1 MKRLYRRL
9 SALAVCL
16 MMTLALSACS
26 GPSSSAS
33 IYKDGTYAGSAKG
46 MNGDVTVE
54 VKIASDKIESVIVT
68 DHKETPGISD
78 PAIETVPNAIV
89 EKNSTEVD
97 IVAGA
102 TFTSEAIINAVE
114 QALEKASGKTV
125 DENKEDEKQTLTFT
139 DPDVIVIGGGFS
151 GMNAALEASTN
162 GAKVMLI
169 EKNSDLGGSIRYA
182 GGTLSGAGTKM
193 QEAAGIE
200 DTEENFIADIER
212 MGGGINVPELT
223 AKHVSKAAAAV
234 DWMDSLGADFGDR
247 IPTQPGSYDAFGI
260 PREHRVSGKGQEMV
274 AIVKP
279 LLEEKVNEGV
289 LEILLNTEVKDI
301 IIEEGAVT
309 GVILTD
315 GTEYRSKSVILAT
328 GGYGHNET
336 MLHDYNFE
344 NVLTDAPEFVT
355 GDGYTFALKAG
366 AVLNNMDYLPAYAGG
381 VPVSDTGF
389 VHSVTANNT
398 GYPNTIWVDAEG
410 QRHMNEFENLDSQK
424 KAFWASAPHNIVWMI
439 FDQKVVDNQEPILKK
454 DENWK
459 MFNEELAKGE
469 VVFKADSVEE
479 LAKQINMDTAALQAT
494 IDAYNEGIETG
505 TDPMGRTDERTPI
518 DSMLYAVK
526 TIPYV
531 MLTKGGPLMNTS
543 AQTLDKDAQPI
554 PGLFQCGEL
563 TGGAN
568 VGGGANI
575 GGLAN
580 TSCIVW
586 GKIAGINAAN
596 YALNG
601 TIVEK

>member
-54 VKIASDKIESVIVT
+54 VKLASEKIESVIVT

-125 DENKEDEKQTLTFT
+125 DENKEDEKQTLAFT

-247 IPTQPGSYDAFGI
+247 MPTQPGSYDAFGI

-518 DSMLYAVK
+518 DSTLYAVK

>member
-1 MKRLYRRL
+1 
-9 SALAVCL
+9 

-125 DENKEDEKQTLTFT
+125 DENKEDEKQTLAFT

-309 GVILTD
+309 GVILTA

-518 DSMLYAVK
+518 DSTLYAVK

>member
-125 DENKEDEKQTLTFT
+125 DENKEDEKQTLAFT

-424 KAFWASAPHNIVWMI
+424 KAFWASALHNIVWMI

-469 VVFKADSVEE
+469 VVFKADSAEE
-479 LAKQINMDTAALQAT
+479 LAKLINMDTAALQAT

-518 DSMLYAVK
+518 DSTLYAVK

>member
-1 MKRLYRRL
+1 
-9 SALAVCL
+9 

-125 DENKEDEKQTLTFT
+125 DENKEDEKQTLAFT

-200 DTEENFIADIER
+200 DTEENFIVDIER

-247 IPTQPGSYDAFGI
+247 MPTQPGSYDAFGI

-518 DSMLYAVK
+518 DSTLYAVK

>member
-1 MKRLYRRL
+1 
-9 SALAVCL
+9 

>member
-1 MKRLYRRL
+1 
-9 SALAVCL
+9 

-125 DENKEDEKQTLTFT
+125 DENKEDEKQTLAFT

-469 VVFKADSVEE
+469 LVFSTDSAEE
-479 LAKQINMDTAALQAT
+479 LAKLINMDTAALQAT

-518 DSMLYAVK
+518 DSTLYAVK

>member
-479 LAKQINMDTAALQAT
+479 LAKLINMDTAALQAT

-518 DSMLYAVK
+518 DSTLYAVK

>member
-1 MKRLYRRL
+1 
-9 SALAVCL
+9 

-125 DENKEDEKQTLTFT
+125 DENKEDEKQTLAFT

-469 VVFKADSVEE
+469 VVFKADSAEE
-479 LAKQINMDTAALQAT
+479 LAKLINMDTAALQAT

-518 DSMLYAVK
+518 DSTLYAVK

-568 VGGGANI
+568 VGGGR
-575 GGLAN
+575 
-580 TSCIVW
+580 
-586 GKIAGINAAN
+586 
-596 YALNG
+596 
-601 TIVEK
+601 

>member
-1 MKRLYRRL
+1 M
-9 SALAVCL
+9 
-16 MMTLALSACS
+16 
-26 GPSSSAS
+26 
-33 IYKDGTYAGSAKG
+33 
-46 MNGDVTVE
+46 
-54 VKIASDKIESVIVT
+54 
-68 DHKETPGISD
+68 
-78 PAIETVPNAIV
+78 
-89 EKNSTEVD
+89 
-97 IVAGA
+97 
-102 TFTSEAIINAVE
+102 
-114 QALEKASGKTV
+114 
-125 DENKEDEKQTLTFT
+125 
-139 DPDVIVIGGGFS
+139 
-151 GMNAALEASTN
+151 
-162 GAKVMLI
+162 
-169 EKNSDLGGSIRYA
+169 
-182 GGTLSGAGTKM
+182 
-193 QEAAGIE
+193 
-200 DTEENFIADIER
+200 
-212 MGGGINVPELT
+212 
-223 AKHVSKAAAAV
+223 
-234 DWMDSLGADFGDR
+234 
-247 IPTQPGSYDAFGI
+247 
-260 PREHRVSGKGQEMV
+260 
-274 AIVKP
+274 
-279 LLEEKVNEGV
+279 
-289 LEILLNTEVKDI
+289 
-301 IIEEGAVT
+301 
-309 GVILTD
+309 
-315 GTEYRSKSVILAT
+315 ILAT

-469 VVFKADSVEE
+469 VVFKADSAEE
-479 LAKQINMDTAALQAT
+479 LAKLINMDTAALQAT

-518 DSMLYAVK
+518 DSTLYAVK

-596 YALNG
+596 
-601 TIVEK
+601 

>member
-125 DENKEDEKQTLTFT
+125 DENKEDEKQTLAFT
-139 DPDVIVIGGGFS
+139 DPDVIVIGSGFS

-247 IPTQPGSYDAFGI
+247 MPTQPGSYDAFGI

-518 DSMLYAVK
+518 DSTLYAVK

>member
-125 DENKEDEKQTLTFT
+125 DENKEDEKQTLAFT

-469 VVFKADSVEE
+469 VVFKADSAEE
-479 LAKQINMDTAALQAT
+479 LAKLINMDTAALQAT

-518 DSMLYAVK
+518 DSTLYAVK

>member
-1 MKRLYRRL
+1 
-9 SALAVCL
+9 

-125 DENKEDEKQTLTFT
+125 DENKEDEKQTLAFT

-247 IPTQPGSYDAFGI
+247 MPTQPGSYDAFGI
-260 PREHRVSGKGQEMV
+260 PREHSVSGKGQEMV

-518 DSMLYAVK
+518 DSTLYAVK

>member
-1 MKRLYRRL
+1 
-9 SALAVCL
+9 

-125 DENKEDEKQTLTFT
+125 DENKEDEKQTLAFT

-169 EKNSDLGGSIRYA
+169 EKKSDLGGSIRYA

-247 IPTQPGSYDAFGI
+247 MPTQPGSYDAFGI

-518 DSMLYAVK
+518 DSTLYAVK

>member
-1 MKRLYRRL
+1 
-9 SALAVCL
+9 

-125 DENKEDEKQTLTFT
+125 DENKEDEKQTLAFT

-469 VVFKADSVEE
+469 VVFKADSAEE
-479 LAKQINMDTAALQAT
+479 LAKLINMDTAALQAT

-518 DSMLYAVK
+518 DSTLYAVK

-568 VGGGANI
+568 FGGGANI

>member
-125 DENKEDEKQTLTFT
+125 DENKEDEKQTLAFT

-469 VVFKADSVEE
+469 VVFKADSAEE
-479 LAKQINMDTAALQAT
+479 LAKLINMDTAALQAT

-518 DSMLYAVK
+518 DSTLYAVK

-543 AQTLDKDAQPI
+543 AQTLDKDTQPI

>member
-1 MKRLYRRL
+1 MKKIYRRM
-9 SALAVCL
+9 SALIVCF
-16 MMTLALSACS
+16 MMTFALSACS
-26 GPSSSAS
+26 TPSTTAS
-33 IYKDGTYAGSAKG
+33 VYTDGTYTGVAKG

-54 VKIASDKIESVIVT
+54 VKVASDKIESVVVT

-78 PAIETVPNAIV
+78 PAIENVPSAIV

-102 TFTSEAIINAVE
+102 TITSEAIINAVA
-114 QALEKASGKTV
+114 QAMEKASGKVV
-125 DENKEDEKQTLTFT
+125 DDKNELSFT
-139 DPDVIVIGGGFS
+139 DPDVIVIGAGFS
-151 GMNAALEASTN
+151 GMNAALEACEN

-169 EKNSDLGGSIRYA
+169 DKNSDMGGSIRYA

-247 IPTQPGSYDAFGI
+247 MPTQPGSYDAFGI
-260 PREHRVSGKGQEMV
+260 PREHRVSDKGKGMV
-274 AIVKP
+274 EILRP
-279 LLEEKVNEGV
+279 LLEQKVNEGV
-289 LEILLNTEVKDI
+289 LEILFNTEVKDI
-301 IIEEGAVT
+301 ILEEGAVT

-315 GTEYRSKSVILAT
+315 GTEYRSKSVILAA
-328 GGYGHNET
+328 GGYGHNEA
-336 MLHDYNFE
+336 MLHEYNFE

-381 VPVSDTGF
+381 VPVTSTGF

-398 GYPNTIWVDAEG
+398 GYPNTIWVTVDGE
-410 QRHMNEFENLDSQK
+410 RTMNEFENLDSQK

-439 FDQKVVDNQEPILKK
+439 FDQKIVDNQDPILKK
-454 DENWK
+454 DEGWK
-459 MFNEELAKGE
+459 LFNEELAKGE
-469 VVFKADSVEE
+469 VVFKADTVEE
-479 LAKQINMDTAALQAT
+479 LAKQIDMDAAALQAT
-494 IDAYNEGIETG
+494 IDAYNQGIATG
-505 TDPMGRTDERTPI
+505 VDPMGRTDERTAI
-518 DSMLYAVK
+518 DSTLYAVK
-526 TIPYV
+526 TVPYV

-543 AQTLDKDAQPI
+543 AQTLDKDGNPI
-554 PGLFQCGEL
+554 AGLFQCGEL

-586 GKIAGINAAN
+586 GKIAGINAAS

>member
-1 MKRLYRRL
+1 
-9 SALAVCL
+9 

-125 DENKEDEKQTLTFT
+125 DENKEDEKQTLAFT

-518 DSMLYAVK
+518 DSTLYAVK

>member
-125 DENKEDEKQTLTFT
+125 DENKEDEKQTLAFT

-469 VVFKADSVEE
+469 VVFKADSAEE
-479 LAKQINMDTAALQAT
+479 LAKLINMDTA
-494 IDAYNEGIETG
+494 
-505 TDPMGRTDERTPI
+505 
-518 DSMLYAVK
+518 
-526 TIPYV
+526 
-531 MLTKGGPLMNTS
+531 
-543 AQTLDKDAQPI
+543 
-554 PGLFQCGEL
+554 
-563 TGGAN
+563 
-568 VGGGANI
+568 
-575 GGLAN
+575 
-580 TSCIVW
+580 
-586 GKIAGINAAN
+586 
-596 YALNG
+596 
-601 TIVEK
+601 

>member
-1 MKRLYRRL
+1 MKKLYRRL
-9 SALAVCL
+9 SALVVCL

-125 DENKEDEKQTLTFT
+125 DENKEDEKQTLAFT

-247 IPTQPGSYDAFGI
+247 MPTQPGSYDAFGI

-301 IIEEGAVT
+301 IIEEGAVS

-518 DSMLYAVK
+518 DSTLYAVK

>member
-1 MKRLYRRL
+1 
-9 SALAVCL
+9 

-125 DENKEDEKQTLTFT
+125 DENKEDEKQTLAFT

-469 VVFKADSVEE
+469 VVFKADSAEE
-479 LAKQINMDTAALQAT
+479 LAKLINMDTAALQAT

-518 DSMLYAVK
+518 DSTLYAVK

>member
-1 MKRLYRRL
+1 MKKIYRRM
-9 SALAVCL
+9 SALIVCF
-16 MMTLALSACS
+16 MMAFALSACS
-26 GPSSSAS
+26 TPSTTPSV
-33 IYKDGTYAGSAKG
+33 YTDGTYTGVAKG

-54 VKIASDKIESVIVT
+54 VKVASDKIESVVVT

-78 PAIETVPNAIV
+78 PAIENVPSAIV

-102 TFTSEAIINAVE
+102 TITSEAIINAVA
-114 QALEKASGKTV
+114 QAMDKASGKVV
-125 DENKEDEKQTLTFT
+125 DDNTGDEKNELAFT
-139 DPDVIVIGGGFS
+139 DPDVIVIGAGFS
-151 GMNAALEASTN
+151 GMNAALEACEN

-169 EKNSDLGGSIRYA
+169 DKNSDMGGSIRYA
-182 GGTLSGAGTKM
+182 GGTLSGAGTQM

-200 DTEENFIADIER
+200 DAEENFIADIER

-247 IPTQPGSYDAFGI
+247 MPTQPGSYDAFGI
-260 PREHRVSGKGQEMV
+260 PREHRVADKGKGMV
-274 AIVKP
+274 EILRP
-279 LLEEKVNEGV
+279 LLEEKVNNGV
-289 LEILLNTEVKDI
+289 LEILFNTEVKDI
-301 IIEEGAVT
+301 IIEDGAVV

-315 GTEYRSKSVILAT
+315 GTEYRSKSVILAA
-328 GGYGHNET
+328 GGYGHNEA
-336 MLHDYNFE
+336 MLHEYNFE

-381 VPVSDTGF
+381 VPVSSTGF

-398 GYPNTIWVDAEG
+398 AYPNTIWVNVNGE
-410 QRHMNEFENLDSQK
+410 RTMNEFENLDSQK

-439 FDQKVVDNQEPILKK
+439 FDQKVVDNQDPILRK
-454 DENWK
+454 DEGWA

-469 VVFKADSVEE
+469 VVFKADTVEE
-479 LAKQINMDTAALQAT
+479 LAKQINMDAAALQAT
-494 IDAYNEGIETG
+494 IDAYNQGITTG
-505 TDPMGRTDERTPI
+505 VDPMGRTDERTAI
-518 DSMLYAVK
+518 ESTFYAVK
-526 TIPYV
+526 TVPYV

-543 AQTLDKDAQPI
+543 AQTLDKDGNPI
-554 PGLFQCGEL
+554 AGLFQCGEL

-586 GKIAGINAAN
+586 GKIAGINAAS
-596 YALNG
+596 YALSG

>member
-1 MKRLYRRL
+1 
-9 SALAVCL
+9 

-125 DENKEDEKQTLTFT
+125 DENKEDEKQTLAFT

-247 IPTQPGSYDAFGI
+247 MPTQPGSYDAFGI

-518 DSMLYAVK
+518 DSTLYAVK

>member
-1 MKRLYRRL
+1 
-9 SALAVCL
+9 

-33 IYKDGTYAGSAKG
+33 IYKDATYAGSAKG

-125 DENKEDEKQTLTFT
+125 DENKEDEKQTLAFT

-247 IPTQPGSYDAFGI
+247 MPTQPGSYDAFGI

-518 DSMLYAVK
+518 DSTLYAVK

>member
-125 DENKEDEKQTLTFT
+125 DENKEDEKQTLAFT

-247 IPTQPGSYDAFGI
+247 MPTQPGSYDAFGI

-518 DSMLYAVK
+518 DSTLYAVK

>member
-1 MKRLYRRL
+1 MKKLYRRL
-9 SALAVCL
+9 SALVVCL

-125 DENKEDEKQTLTFT
+125 DENKEDEKQTLAFT

-247 IPTQPGSYDAFGI
+247 MPTQPGSYDAFGI

-518 DSMLYAVK
+518 DSTLYAVK

>member
-1 MKRLYRRL
+1 MPLWR
-9 SALAVCL
+9 
-16 MMTLALSACS
+16 
-26 GPSSSAS
+26 
-33 IYKDGTYAGSAKG
+33 
-46 MNGDVTVE
+46 
-54 VKIASDKIESVIVT
+54 
-68 DHKETPGISD
+68 
-78 PAIETVPNAIV
+78 
-89 EKNSTEVD
+89 KNSTEVD

-125 DENKEDEKQTLTFT
+125 DENKEDEKQTLAFT

-469 VVFKADSVEE
+469 VVFKADSAEE
-479 LAKQINMDTAALQAT
+479 LAKLINMDTAALQAT

-518 DSMLYAVK
+518 DSTLYAVK

>member
-1 MKRLYRRL
+1 
-9 SALAVCL
+9 
-16 MMTLALSACS
+16 MMAFALSACS
-26 GPSSSAS
+26 TPSTTAS
-33 IYKDGTYAGSAKG
+33 VYTDGTYTGVAKG

-54 VKIASDKIESVIVT
+54 VKVASDKIESVVVT

-78 PAIETVPNAIV
+78 PAIENVPSAIV

-102 TFTSEAIINAVE
+102 TITSEAIINAVA
-114 QALEKASGKTV
+114 QAMEKASGKVV
-125 DENKEDEKQTLTFT
+125 DDNTGDEKNELAFT
-139 DPDVIVIGGGFS
+139 DSDVIVIGAGFS
-151 GMNAALEASTN
+151 GMNAALEACEN

-169 EKNSDLGGSIRYA
+169 DKNSDMGGSIRYA
-182 GGTLSGAGTKM
+182 GGTLSGAGTQM

-247 IPTQPGSYDAFGI
+247 MPTQPGSYDAFGI
-260 PREHRVSGKGQEMV
+260 PREHRVADKGKGMV
-274 AIVKP
+274 EILRP
-279 LLEEKVNEGV
+279 LLEQKVNDGV
-289 LEILLNTEVKDI
+289 LEILFNTEVKDI

-315 GTEYRSKSVILAT
+315 GTEYRSKSVILAA
-328 GGYGHNET
+328 GGYGHNEA
-336 MLHDYNFE
+336 MLHEYNFE

-381 VPVSDTGF
+381 VPVSSTGF

-398 GYPNTIWVDAEG
+398 AYPNTIWVNVNGE
-410 QRHMNEFENLDSQK
+410 RTMNEFENLDSQK

-439 FDQKVVDNQEPILKK
+439 FDQKVVDNQDPILRK
-454 DENWK
+454 DEGWK
-459 MFNEELAKGE
+459 LFNEELAKGE
-469 VVFKADSVEE
+469 VVFKADTVEE
-479 LAKQINMDTAALQAT
+479 LAKQINMDAAALQAT
-494 IDAYNEGIETG
+494 IDAYNQGIATG
-505 TDPMGRTDERTPI
+505 VDPMGRTDERTAI
-518 DSMLYAVK
+518 ESTFYAVK
-526 TIPYV
+526 TVPYV

-543 AQTLDKDAQPI
+543 AQTLDKDGNPI
-554 PGLFQCGEL
+554 AGLFQCGEL

-586 GKIAGINAAN
+586 GKIAGINAAS

>member
-1 MKRLYRRL
+1 MKNIYRRM
-9 SALAVCL
+9 SALVICFL
-16 MMTLALSACS
+16 MTFALSACS
-26 GPSSSAS
+26 PSATAS
-33 IYKDGTYAGSAKG
+33 VYTDGTYTGSAKG

-54 VKIASDKIESVIVT
+54 VKIAADKIESVTVT

-78 PAIETVPNAIV
+78 PAIEKVPGEIV
-89 EKNSTEVD
+89 EKNSVEVD
-97 IVAGA
+97 VVAGA
-102 TFTSEAIINAVE
+102 TFTSEAIINAVA
-114 QALEKASGKTV
+114 QALDKASGKTV
-125 DENKEDEKQTLTFT
+125 DNNQGDEKDALAFN
-139 DPDVIVIGGGFS
+139 DPDVIIIGAGFS
-151 GMNAALEASTN
+151 GMNAALEACEN

-169 EKNSDLGGSIRYA
+169 DKNSDMGGSIRYA
-182 GGTLSGAGTKM
+182 GGTLSGANTKM
-193 QEAAGIE
+193 QVAAGIE
-200 DTEENFIADIER
+200 DTEENFIDDIVR

-247 IPTQPGSYDAFGI
+247 MPTQPGSYDAFGI
-260 PREHRVSGKGQEMV
+260 PREHRVSGGGKAMV
-274 AIVKP
+274 EIVKP
-279 LLEEKVNEGV
+279 LLEEKVNDGV

-301 IIEEGAVT
+301 IIENGAVT
-309 GVILTD
+309 GVVLMD
-315 GTEYRSKSVILAT
+315 GTEYHSKAVILAS
-328 GGYGHNET
+328 GGYGHNEA
-336 MLHDYNFE
+336 MLHEYNFE

-381 VPVSDTGF
+381 VPVTSTGF

-398 GYPNTIWVDAEG
+398 GYPNTIWVNADGER
-410 QRHMNEFENLDSQK
+410 QMNEFENLDSQK

-439 FDQKVVDNQEPILKK
+439 FDQKVVDGQEPIFKK
-454 DENWK
+454 DEGWK
-459 MFNEELAKGE
+459 LFNEELAKGE
-469 VVFKADSVEE
+469 VVFKAETVEE
-479 LAKQINMDTAALQAT
+479 LANQINMDAAVLQAT
-494 IDAYNEGIETG
+494 IDAYNQGIETG
-505 TDPMGRTDERTPI
+505 ADPMGRNDERTPI
-518 DSMLYAVK
+518 DSTLYAVK
-526 TIPYV
+526 TVPYV

-543 AQTLDKDAQPI
+543 AQTLDKDGNPI

-586 GKIAGINAAN
+586 GKIAGINAAS

>member
-1 MKRLYRRL
+1 
-9 SALAVCL
+9 

-518 DSMLYAVK
+518 DSTLYAVK

>member
-200 DTEENFIADIER
+200 DTEENSIADIER

-479 LAKQINMDTAALQAT
+479 LAKLINMDTAALQAT

-518 DSMLYAVK
+518 DSTLYAVK

>member
-125 DENKEDEKQTLTFT
+125 DENKEDEKQTLAFT

-169 EKNSDLGGSIRYA
+169 EKNPDLGGSIRYA

-469 VVFKADSVEE
+469 VVFKADSAEE
-479 LAKQINMDTAALQAT
+479 LAKLINMDTAALQAT

-518 DSMLYAVK
+518 DSTLYAVK

>member
-1 MKRLYRRL
+1 MKNIYRRM
-9 SALAVCL
+9 SALVICFL
-16 MMTLALSACS
+16 MTFALSACS
-26 GPSSSAS
+26 PSATAS
-33 IYKDGTYAGSAKG
+33 VYTDGTYTGSAKG

-54 VKIASDKIESVIVT
+54 VKIAADKIESVTVT

-78 PAIETVPNAIV
+78 PAIEKVPGEIV
-89 EKNSTEVD
+89 EKNSVEVD
-97 IVAGA
+97 VVAGA
-102 TFTSEAIINAVE
+102 TFTSEAIINAVA
-114 QALEKASGKTV
+114 QALDKASGKTV
-125 DENKEDEKQTLTFT
+125 DNNQGDEKDALAFN
-139 DPDVIVIGGGFS
+139 DPDVIIIGAGFS
-151 GMNAALEASTN
+151 GMNAALEACEN

-169 EKNSDLGGSIRYA
+169 DKNSDMGGSIRYA
-182 GGTLSGAGTKM
+182 GGTLSGANTKM
-193 QEAAGIE
+193 QVAAGIE
-200 DTEENFIADIER
+200 DTEENFIDDIVR

-247 IPTQPGSYDAFGI
+247 MPTQPGSYDAFGI
-260 PREHRVSGKGQEMV
+260 PREHRVSGGGKAMV
-274 AIVKP
+274 EIVKP
-279 LLEEKVNEGV
+279 LLEEKVNDGV

-301 IIEEGAVT
+301 IIENGAVT
-309 GVILTD
+309 GVVLMD
-315 GTEYRSKSVILAT
+315 GTEYHSKAVILAA
-328 GGYGHNET
+328 GGYGHNEA
-336 MLHDYNFE
+336 MLHEYNFE

-381 VPVSDTGF
+381 VPVTSTGF

-398 GYPNTIWVDAEG
+398 GYPNTIWVNADGER
-410 QRHMNEFENLDSQK
+410 QMNEFENLDSQK

-439 FDQKVVDNQEPILKK
+439 FDQKVVDGQEPIFKK
-454 DENWK
+454 DEGWK
-459 MFNEELAKGE
+459 LFNEELAKGE
-469 VVFKADSVEE
+469 VVFKAETVEE
-479 LAKQINMDTAALQAT
+479 LANQINMDAAVLQAT
-494 IDAYNEGIETG
+494 IDAYNQGIETG
-505 TDPMGRTDERTPI
+505 ADPMGRNDERTPI
-518 DSMLYAVK
+518 DSTLYAVK
-526 TIPYV
+526 TVPYV

-543 AQTLDKDAQPI
+543 AQTLDKDGNPI

-586 GKIAGINAAN
+586 GKIAGINAAS

>member
-125 DENKEDEKQTLTFT
+125 DENKEDEKQTLAFT

-518 DSMLYAVK
+518 DSTLYAVK

>member
-1 MKRLYRRL
+1 
-9 SALAVCL
+9 

-125 DENKEDEKQTLTFT
+125 DENKEDEKQTLAFT

-247 IPTQPGSYDAFGI
+247 MPTQPGSYDAFGI
-260 PREHRVSGKGQEMV
+260 PREHRVSGKGLEMV

-301 IIEEGAVT
+301 IIEEGAVI

-518 DSMLYAVK
+518 DSTLYAVK

>member
-125 DENKEDEKQTLTFT
+125 DENKEDEKQTLAFT

-479 LAKQINMDTAALQAT
+479 LAKLINMDTAALQAT

-518 DSMLYAVK
+518 DSTLYAVK

>member
-1 MKRLYRRL
+1 
-9 SALAVCL
+9 

-479 LAKQINMDTAALQAT
+479 LAKLINMDTAALQAT

-518 DSMLYAVK
+518 DSTLYAVK

>member
-1 MKRLYRRL
+1 
-9 SALAVCL
+9 

-125 DENKEDEKQTLTFT
+125 DENKEDEKQTLAFT

-247 IPTQPGSYDAFGI
+247 MPTQPGSYDAFGI

-355 GDGYTFALKAG
+355 GDGYAFALKAG

-518 DSMLYAVK
+518 DSTLYAVK

>member
-1 MKRLYRRL
+1 
-9 SALAVCL
+9 

-125 DENKEDEKQTLTFT
+125 DENKEDEKQTLAFT

-247 IPTQPGSYDAFGI
+247 MPTQPGSYDAFGI

-344 NVLTDAPEFVT
+344 TVLTDAPEFVT

-518 DSMLYAVK
+518 DSTLYAVK